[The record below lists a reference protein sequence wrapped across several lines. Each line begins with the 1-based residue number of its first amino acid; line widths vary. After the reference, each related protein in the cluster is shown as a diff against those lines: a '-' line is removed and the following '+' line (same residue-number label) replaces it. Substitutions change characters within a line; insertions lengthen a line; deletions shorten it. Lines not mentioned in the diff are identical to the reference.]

1 MRLDALI
8 PSLVAVAV
16 ALLDEAVPTDV
27 ALEWFELHMTHN
39 VVSHIAA
46 SDCACA
52 TLTADQNLILPPSVR
67 VGELVLVV
75 LRCYV
80 GLQVL
85 K

>member
-1 MRLDALI
+1 MRSDALI

-46 SDCACA
+46 SDCA
-52 TLTADQNLILPPSVR
+52 
-67 VGELVLVV
+67 
-75 LRCYV
+75 
-80 GLQVL
+80 
-85 K
+85 